1 MRNKLLNATILSTIL
16 IIHNIGYTMD
26 IRDGVLY
33 GGYTDS
39 KEGNIENAVATV
51 NTGDTYNGVVGGYA
65 YYAYGKDG
73 TNEACTNIVTVNGGS
88 ISNNNNIGIN
98 TKHPLAIAGGYSRM
112 KANNNTV
119 TINEGLITGDIFGGY
134 STGKKGEAIGN
145 TVNINGGEINGDIYG
160 AYKNSSGY
168 ITDNVVNIT
177 NGKIEGTVYAGA
189 LESTGDF
196 KNNGIIVTGGD
207 LKNTDLA
214 GFDINN
220 VKGVEN
226 IYCNINDFTGEIR
239 NINRFTNIK
248 IENSTTTIG
257 EINNLNENGSEIENL
272 QGVLE
277 VSNSNVTADNID
289 LYYFDENRNPR
300 CGNVNIKDS
309 SFKINDTMAWVDALT
324 ISNSTLIAGELGD
337 CWNIDIENSDVD
349 VKKELPGFII

>member
-1 MRNKLLNATILSTIL
+1 MRNKLLTATILSTIL
-16 IIHNIGYTMD
+16 IIPNIGYTMD

-39 KEGNIENAVATV
+39 KEENIENAVATV

-65 YYAYGKDG
+65 YGYDG

-239 NINRFTNIK
+239 NINKFTDIK
-248 IENSTTTIG
+248 IENSATTIG
-257 EINNLNENGSEIENL
+257 EINNLDESGFVIENL
-272 QGVLE
+272 QGILD
-277 VSNSNVTADNID
+277 VSDSDVTVGNID
-289 LYYFDENRNPR
+289 LCYEDENGNPR
-300 CGNVNIKDS
+300 CGNVNIIDS
-309 SFKINDTMAWVDALT
+309 SFKVNDTMAWVDTLT
-324 ISNSTLIAGELGD
+324 ISNGTLIAGELGD
-337 CWNIDIENSDVD
+337 CWNIDIENSNVD